1 MQRLGT
7 GLAAAAIMAAA
18 FPHLAEANA
27 IRRACLKSDRAA
39 VSRSL
44 CTCIQNVAN
53 ATLSR
58 SEQRR
63 GAKFFANPQELQDL
77 KQSSSSRNSRFLKNW
92 KNFGTAA
99 RNSCN

>member
-7 GLAAAAIMAAA
+7 GLVMAAILSAT
-18 FPHLAEANA
+18 FPHMAEANA
-27 IRRACLKSDRAA
+27 IRRACLNSDRAGA
-39 VSRSL
+39 SRSL
-44 CTCIQNVAN
+44 CTCIQGVAD

-63 GAKFFANPQELQDL
+63 GAKFFANPQDLQDL
-77 KQSSSSRNSRFLKNW
+77 KQSSSSRNNRFLHNW
-92 KNFGTAA
+92 KNFGIAA